1 MVQKSESPTKS
12 LLIDTAIKIIK
23 QESVDQ
29 ITSERVLQESC
40 LSKGSMYH
48 HFEDFSDLV
57 ETALVQLF
65 AEDSLRSLNTSLVFL
80 ANEADIGKARE
91 RIRTMVLEQEFTLTE
106 SLSRNHLAVTYF
118 ASIRPR
124 MRERLAEFQEIQT
137 QQWMDIFDI
146 CKRNGWS
153 DCELDSRAVS
163 IVIQSMLLGQLV
175 DQNSSTHTMNASRMS
190 ALDFI
195 FEKLLFCGVE
205 LPSMTEKGA
214 TSTMSE
220 DLNARVDYP
229 KLRAVSE
236 ALTQNLETQSSFLKI
251 GNTTDLTLLTE
262 PYLKMIYK
270 IINFE
275 IIGPEYAQEVLDL
288 LVSSSDLPK
297 YQDPYVI
304 KPSLNAVSRFWGP
317 DQMIYGAF
325 KDERLVGYIKVTD
338 RHEAHELDVCIIA
351 RDLRNQGL
359 STALTSFAILS
370 GKNRGMKHF
379 ISKNDHLFP
388 FRVKVMN
395 SLGFAS
401 GTGFRKAL

>member
-229 KLRAVSE
+229 KLRAASE

-270 IINFE
+270 IFNFE
-275 IIGPEYAQEVLDL
+275 ILGPEFAEEIRDL
-288 LVSSSDLPK
+288 LVSNSDRPN
-297 YQDPYVI
+297 YQDPSATP
-304 KPSLNAVSRFWGP
+304 PSLNNVQQYWST
-317 DQMIYGAF
+317 DSIVYGAI
-325 KDERLVGYIKVTD
+325 KDEKLVGFIKVTD
-338 RHEAHELDVCIIA
+338 RGVSHELDVCIVA
-351 RDLRNQGL
+351 RDFRNQGF
-359 STALTSFAILS
+359 SSALVAFAILT
-370 GKNRGMKHF
+370 GKSHGMKHF
-379 ISKNDHLFP
+379 ISHNDHLFP
-388 FRVKVMN
+388 FREQIMRN
-395 SLGFAS
+395 LGFAS
-401 GTGFRKAL
+401 GTGFRKAI